1 MPRATINPEDRQH
14 TFATEEIKQI
24 AVYQRYTLSYKVS
37 DIARNLRMSDRS
49 VERVLQLWRTTGE
62 VISEA
67 SEKKQ
72 TRKRI
77 MTEQEQEHLLE
88 LVKSCPDLY
97 LDELQKRLQEM
108 FGLYIGI
115 STIWD
120 TLTDLGLTHKRA
132 FFSFPKRL
140 QNEMK
145 KPTHNTAFELELN
158 HQTGWYSLTRAAS
171 IAVLHIDFTVG
182 LRRGVVLGLKRT
194 LYVAQV
200 IQSFLHSAR
209 KA

>member
-1 MPRATINPEDRQH
+1 
-14 TFATEEIKQI
+14 
-24 AVYQRYTLSYKVS
+24 S

-67 SEKKQ
+67 SKKKQ

-88 LVKSCPDLY
+88 LVKSRPDLY
-97 LDELQKRLQEM
+97 LDELQKHLQEM

-120 TLTDLGLTHKRA
+120 TLTDLGLTR
-132 FFSFPKRL
+132 KRL
-140 QNEMK
+140 SKAAAERNEEARSQYRFRIGAES
-145 KPTHNTAFELELN
+145 PDRLVFIDESRIDCRATYRLY
-158 HQTGWYSLTRAAS
+158 GWA
-171 IAVLHIDFTVG
+171 
-182 LRRGVVLGLKRT
+182 
-194 LYVAQV
+194 
-200 IQSFLHSAR
+200 
-209 KA
+209 